1 MVLLQQFENYH
12 LDPGN
17 PIHTFK
23 YYLLKFRKV
32 WGHFTAKQLG
42 KKIHHRMLIP
52 FFQKL
57 SPPLGFEE
65 FEDRDIILKE
75 IMDMKLVW

>member
-23 YYLLKFRKV
+23 DYLLKFRKV
-32 WGHFTAKQLG
+32 WGHYTAKQYG
-42 KKIHHRMLIP
+42 KKIHHRLLVP

-57 SPPLGFEE
+57 SPPLGFED
-65 FEDRDIILKE
+65 FEDKDIILKG
-75 IMDMKLVW
+75 IMEMKLVW